1 MGDRLDSIHEF
12 IGQDDSLG
20 EVITRNVRDLASTI
34 GLVRK
39 YAARDLGDSGDSA
52 ALDPL
57 LTALSDPEPEV
68 LLEVIHAL
76 ERLGDER
83 AAVPLRRFAESG
95 NGQLN
100 KIAMV
105 VASRLGGAPK
115 ETTPMPIHP
124 QQRTA
129 ERQARR
135 TTPAM
140 QTQSPA
146 PQPETAPDFN
156 VPPHSDLAHS
166 SEADGNPAS
175 LPGHATLAAPAPQPT
190 SRQTTAS
197 SNAFQLT
204 GLQPDSSG
212 ADNVLKRAREMLIR
226 DAMLGTDAQ
235 VVARAYGFRITVPLL
250 GGTRKQTVRI
260 VFEYSDPEGDKVI
273 LIHSMCG
280 NSTPVNYR
288 WALDANR
295 RMMYGRIAIRH
306 DKEGEYFMVLNTLLE
321 TSADALDIRKNVLA
335 IADKADWIERQL
347 SPEDRY

>member
-1 MGDRLDSIHEF
+1 M
-12 IGQDDSLG
+12 G
-20 EVITRNVRDLASTI
+20 EVITRNVRDLTSTI

-68 LLEVIHAL
+68 LMEVIHAL

-83 AAVPLRRFAESG
+83 AAGPLRRFADSG

-105 VASRLGGAPK
+105 VASGLGGAPK
-115 ETTPMPIHP
+115 GTAAMPIHDKLP
-124 QQRTA
+124 TA

-140 QTQSPA
+140 QRQSLA

-156 VPPHSDLAHS
+156 LPPHSDPTHP
-166 SEADGNPAS
+166 SEANTKADS
-175 LPGHATLAAPAPQPT
+175 LPGPAPLAAPRPPPT
-190 SRQTTAS
+190 SRQTTAA
-197 SNAFQLT
+197 SNAFDLT

-212 ADNVLKRAREMLIR
+212 ADNVLRRAREMLID
-226 DAMLGTDAQ
+226 DAMLATDAR
-235 VVARAYGFRITVPLL
+235 VEARPYGFRITVPLL

-260 VFEYSDPEGDKVI
+260 VFEYSDLEGDKVI
-273 LIHSMCG
+273 LLHSMCG

-321 TSADALDIRKNVLA
+321 TSADAMDIRKNVLA